1 MAVGSNRQLSDGES
15 TLRDDLPEIVATRL
29 EAGLASVFLQ
39 YDGTEDRVHLKL
51 RVTVDCTP
59 VRFQVAAAEVRTAL
73 ARLPVVR
80 DAVSRGLLDI
90 DPVRLSPKN
99 WFTAGP

>member
-1 MAVGSNRQLSDGES
+1 MAVGSNSQLSDGES
-15 TLRDDLPEIVATRL
+15 TLRDDLPEIVATRR

-51 RVTVDCTP
+51 RVTVDLHP
-59 VRFQVAAAEVRTAL
+59 RAFPG
-73 ARLPVVR
+73 RLGR
-80 DAVSRGLLDI
+80 RLLDI
-90 DPVRLSPKN
+90 DPVRLSPEN